1 MSMLYYILC
10 TVNLYL
16 EQRGLHHLGQQQ
28 LLQPPHGVVV
38 LQAVNC

>member
-1 MSMLYYILC
+1 MLYYILC

-16 EQRGLHHLGQQQ
+16 EQRGLHHLGQQH